1 MALLFAFGYFP
12 PEWPMNG
19 CPNQHFES
27 VATPQETALHAPAAS
42 QHAGATFDSSPKLLR
57 ALEAPAFL
65 VGCALGGVAS
75 AALRNALQRHAGSA
89 DQCDVGRAVKATV
102 GCVNPRHLAE
112 VLTVTLQGWLD
123 LHLVDRIAV
132 EDLVVGNQS
141 APTFGQQDL
150 VAELH
155 WGVSRGA
162 SPGQQ
167 VFSLS
172 ALLRIGL
179 CKSARG

>member
-1 MALLFAFGYFP
+1 
-12 PEWPMNG
+12 
-19 CPNQHFES
+19 
-27 VATPQETALHAPAAS
+27 
-42 QHAGATFDSSPKLLR
+42 
-57 ALEAPAFL
+57 
-65 VGCALGGVAS
+65 
-75 AALRNALQRHAGSA
+75 
-89 DQCDVGRAVKATV
+89 
-102 GCVNPRHLAE
+102 
-112 VLTVTLQGWLD
+112 
-123 LHLVDRIAV
+123 
-132 EDLVVGNQS
+132 
-141 APTFGQQDL
+141 